1 MRRHVLIALALVCS
15 PAALMAQKSAVTATT
30 ADATAQFKAIY
41 EAEWAW
47 RTKELAL
54 GPQGTRGPGSD
65 RLPDVTPA
73 AHKRQLDYWTNTLRE
88 LDRVPVDRLS
98 DEDKINFVVLQTSL
112 RRFIHEIEAKEYE
125 APFVS
130 GTSFWARLAP
140 RAGFRD
146 AAEYRSYISRMRDI
160 PRFFDENVANMR
172 AGLKRGFTP
181 PRVTITGRE
190 RTIEPFANPDLS
202 KNPFY
207 NAFLLM
213 PTNIPAAEQEA
224 LRAEARQVISETVVP
239 AFSKLLPFIRDEY
252 IPAARTTLAAEALP
266 GGKAYYAT
274 LVKDHTTLDLTAQ
287 QIHDIGL
294 KEVARIRAEMDV
306 VMRESGW
313 KGSFPDFLTFLKTDP
328 QFVAKTPYELLAK
341 TTFIINKVNGK
352 LGETIGLLPRYRF
365 TILPTPAAIAP
376 FGTGGNG
383 GLDSCVFNT
392 YNLPARKLYTLP
404 ALAVHE
410 CAPGHSFQAALALEG
425 PSRPAFRRS
434 TSFNGYGEGWG
445 LYTEFLGIGMGV
457 YETPYDD
464 FGRLTYE
471 MWRACRLV
479 IDTGIHHL
487 GWTREQAI
495 AYLAGN
501 TALADHEVET
511 EIDRYISNP
520 GQALAYKLGEML
532 IRRKRT
538 EAEAKLG
545 RNFDQRWFHDVIL
558 DLGSVPLPIL
568 EQQIDLW
575 IAGGG
580 KNPNAA

>member
-1 MRRHVLIALALVCS
+1 MIRCLALTFAS
-15 PAALMAQKSAVTATT
+15 LSAPAAIAAQP
-30 ADATAQFKAIY
+30 ADSSVAAAGDRFKALH

-47 RTKELAL
+47 RTTELAI
-54 GPQGTRGPGSD
+54 GPQGVRGPGAD
-65 RLPDVTPA
+65 RLPDVSPA
-73 AHKRQLDYWTNTLRE
+73 SQKRRQDYWTRTLAE
-88 LDRVPVDRLS
+88 LDRIPAGQLS
-98 DEDKINFVVLQTSL
+98 DEDRINYVVFRTSIATFL
-112 RRFIHEIEAKEYE
+112 HELEAKDYE
-125 APFVS
+125 MPFIS
-130 GTSFWARLAP
+130 GTSFWARIAP
-140 RAGFRD
+140 RAGFRSVE
-146 AAEYRSYISRMRDI
+146 EYRAYLARMRDI
-160 PRFFDENVANMR
+160 PRFFDQNVANMR

-190 RTIEPFANPDLS
+190 RTIEPFANADVL

-207 NAFLLM
+207 NAFLQM
-213 PTNIPAAEQEA
+213 PTSIPAAEQEA
-224 LRAEARQVISETVVP
+224 LKQEAQKVIAGAVVP
-239 AFSKLLPFIRDEY
+239 AFTKLLPFIRDEY
-252 IPAARTTLAAEALP
+252 IPGARTTIAAEALP
-266 GGKAYYAT
+266 NGKAHYAT
-274 LVKDHTTLDLTAQ
+274 LVKDHTTLDLTPR
-287 QIHDIGL
+287 QIHQVGL
-294 KEVARIRAEMDV
+294 GEVARIRAEMDV
-306 VMRESGW
+306 VMRKSGW
-313 KGSFPDFLTFLKTDP
+313 TGSFPDFLTFLKTDP
-328 QFVAKTPYELLAK
+328 QFVAKTPYELLSR
-341 TTFIINKVNGK
+341 TTFILNKVNGK
-352 LGETIGLLPRYRF
+352 LGEMIGLLPRYRF
-365 TILPTPAAIAP
+365 TVLPTPVAIAP

-392 YNLPARKLYTLP
+392 FNLPARKLYTLP

-425 PSRPAFRRS
+425 PKRPDFRRS
-434 TSFNGYGEGWG
+434 ASFNGYSEGWG

-479 IDTGIHHL
+479 IDTGMHHL
-487 GWTREQAI
+487 GWSREKAI

-511 EIDRYISNP
+511 EVDRYISNP

-532 IRRKRT
+532 IRRKRI

-545 RNFDQRWFHDVIL
+545 SNFDQRWFHDVIL
-558 DLGSVPLPIL
+558 ALGSVPLPVL

-580 KNPNAA
+580 KNPNSA

>member
-1 MRRHVLIALALVCS
+1 MKRYLALALACVS
-15 PAALMAQKSAVTATT
+15 APVALTAQPIAVSA
-30 ADATAQFKAIY
+30 ATAGEQFKALY

-47 RTKELAL
+47 RTKELAI
-54 GPQGTRGPGSD
+54 GPQGVRGPGAD

-73 AHKRQLDYWTNTLRE
+73 SQKRRQEYWTRTLVD
-88 LDRVPVDRLS
+88 LDRIPVDQLS
-98 DEDKINFVVLQTSL
+98 AEDRINYAVLRTSIQTFL
-112 RRFIHEIEAKEYE
+112 HELEARDYEMPFI
-125 APFVS
+125 S

-140 RAGFRD
+140 RAGFRSAD
-146 AAEYRSYISRMRDI
+146 EYRDYIARMRDI
-160 PRFFDENVANMR
+160 PRFFDQNVANMR
-172 AGLKRGFTP
+172 SGLKRGFTP

-190 RTIEPFANPDLS
+190 RTIEPYANPDVL

-207 NAFLLM
+207 NAFLQM

-224 LRAEARQVISETVVP
+224 LKQEARKVIAEAVVP
-239 AFSKLLPFIRDEY
+239 AFGKLLPFIRDEY
-252 IPAARTTLAAEALP
+252 IPKARTTIAAEALP
-266 GGKAYYAT
+266 NGKAHYAT
-274 LVKDHTTLDLTAQ
+274 LVRDHTTLDLTPI
-287 QIHDIGL
+287 QIHQIGL
-294 KEVARIRAEMDV
+294 GEVARIRAEMDL
-306 VMRESGW
+306 VMRKSAW
-313 KGSFPDFLTFLKTDP
+313 SGSFPDFLTFLKNDP
-328 QFVAKTPYELLAK
+328 QFVAKTPYELLSRA
-341 TTFIINKVNGK
+341 TFIINKVNGK

-425 PSRPAFRRS
+425 PKRPDFRRS

-457 YETPYDD
+457 YETPYED

-479 IDTGIHHL
+479 IDTGMHHL
-487 GWTREQAI
+487 GWSREKAI

-511 EIDRYISNP
+511 EVDRYISNP
-520 GQALAYKLGEML
+520 GQALAYKLGEMM
-532 IRRKRT
+532 IRRKRL

-545 RNFDQRWFHDVIL
+545 GNFDQRWFHDVIL
-558 DLGSVPLPIL
+558 ELGSVPLPVL

-580 KNPNAA
+580 KNPNEA

>member
-73 AHKRQLDYWTNTLRE
+73 AHKRQLNYWTNTLRE

-207 NAFLLM
+207 NAFQLM

-274 LVKDHTTLDLTAQ
+274 LVEDHTTLDLTAQ

>member
-239 AFSKLLPFIRDEY
+239 AFAKLLPFIRDEY

>member
-1 MRRHVLIALALVCS
+1 MVQGT
-15 PAALMAQKSAVTATT
+15 AASAQT
-30 ADATAQFKAIY
+30 ADASAQFKAIY

-47 RTKELAL
+47 RIKELAL
-54 GPQGTRGPGSD
+54 GPQGTRGPGSN

-73 AHKRQLDYWTNTLRE
+73 AHKRRLDQWTATLKQLERI
-88 LDRVPVDRLS
+88 PVDQLS
-98 DEDKINFVVLQTSL
+98 DEDKINFIVLQTSL
-112 RRFIHEIEAKEYE
+112 QRFVHEIEAKEYE
-125 APFVS
+125 MPFVS

-146 AAEYRSYISRMRDI
+146 AQEYRSYISRMRDI

-190 RTIEPFANPDLS
+190 RTIEPFADPDLS

-239 AFSKLLPFIRDEY
+239 AFAKLLPFIRDEY

-266 GGKAYYAT
+266 NGKAYYAT
-274 LVKDHTTLDLTAQ
+274 LVKDHTTLDLTPQ

-294 KEVARIRAEMDV
+294 KEVARIRAEMEV

-328 QFVAKTPYELLAK
+328 QFVAKTPYELIAK
-341 TTFIINKVNGK
+341 TTYIINKVNGK

-434 TSFNGYGEGWG
+434 TSFTGYGEGWG

-457 YETPYDD
+457 YETPYED

-501 TALADHEVET
+501 TALADHEVGT
-511 EIDRYISNP
+511 EVDRYISNP

-532 IRRKRT
+532 IRRKRA

-545 RNFDQRWFHDVIL
+545 RDFDQRWFHDVIL
-558 DLGSVPLPIL
+558 DLGSVPLPVL

>member
-1 MRRHVLIALALVCS
+1 MIRCLALTLLCLS
-15 PAALMAQKSAVTATT
+15 APAALAAQPMESSAQAA
-30 ADATAQFKAIY
+30 ADRFKALY

-47 RTKELAL
+47 RTKELAI
-54 GPQGTRGPGSD
+54 GPQGVRGPGAD
-65 RLPDVTPA
+65 RLPDVSPA
-73 AHKRQLDYWTNTLRE
+73 SQKRRQEYWTRTLAE
-88 LDRVPVDRLS
+88 LDRIPADQLSPEDR
-98 DEDKINFVVLQTSL
+98 INYAVFRTSITTFLHELQ
-112 RRFIHEIEAKEYE
+112 AKEYE
-125 APFVS
+125 MPFIS
-130 GTSFWARLAP
+130 GTSFWAHLAP
-140 RAGFRD
+140 RAGFRSAD
-146 AAEYRSYISRMRDI
+146 EYRAYLARMRDI
-160 PRFFDENVANMR
+160 PRFFDQNVANMR

-190 RTIEPFANPDLS
+190 RTIEPFANADVL

-207 NAFLLM
+207 NAFLQM
-213 PTNIPAAEQEA
+213 PTSIPAAEQEA
-224 LRAEARQVISETVVP
+224 LKQEAQKVIAEAVVP
-239 AFSKLLPFIRDEY
+239 AFTKLLPFIRDEY
-252 IPAARTTLAAEALP
+252 IPGARTTIAAEALP
-266 GGKAYYAT
+266 NGKAHYAT
-274 LVKDHTTLDLTAQ
+274 LVKDHTTLDLTPR
-287 QIHDIGL
+287 QIHQIGL
-294 KEVARIRAEMDV
+294 GEVARIRAEMDV
-306 VMRESGW
+306 VMRKSGW
-313 KGSFPDFLTFLKTDP
+313 TGSFPDFLTFLKSDP
-328 QFVAKTPYELLAK
+328 QFVAKTPYELLSRA
-341 TTFIINKVNGK
+341 TFIINKVNGK

-425 PSRPAFRRS
+425 PKRPDFRRS
-434 TSFNGYGEGWG
+434 ASFNGYGEGWG

-457 YETPYDD
+457 YETPYED

-479 IDTGIHHL
+479 IDTGMHHL
-487 GWTREQAI
+487 GWSREKAI

-511 EIDRYISNP
+511 EVDRYISNP

-532 IRRKRT
+532 IRRKRI
-538 EAEAKLG
+538 EAETKLG
-545 RNFDQRWFHDVIL
+545 SNFDQRWFHDVIL
-558 DLGSVPLPIL
+558 ALGSVPLPVL